1 MTSFTFGKIQ
11 VTSKDFYKQRPITDM
26 LKSDVNKIVVSVK
39 VSCNDGENGH
49 YIIGYRV
56 DGETIIPMFIKT
68 SKTYLTI
75 ARHNSTRTL
84 LVQFYL
90 IILKSCSGCFNIET
104 SGMRLSRS

>member
-39 VSCNDGENGH
+39 VSCNNGENRC
-49 YIIGYRV
+49 YIIGYQV

-75 ARHNSTRTL
+75 ARH
-84 LVQFYL
+84 FDYL
-90 IILKSCSGCFNIET
+90 TIRQELYLCNFI
-104 SGMRLSRS
+104 